1 MSRPSSSSSSWY
13 LQHAVAVHMV
23 DSKCSAMSFAI
34 MIMSLFI
41 LWKAKIFL
49 SQSIYLYTCLCFS
62 LPLKFSYNLLRY
74 FGGKRQVIGTISSSL
89 SLLVGLITK
98 EKYIVLN

>member
-49 SQSIYLYTCLCFS
+49 SQSMYIYIPASASVRCSSSVIIYLDILVAKDKLSAPFLLLFLCW
-62 LPLKFSYNLLRY
+62 
-74 FGGKRQVIGTISSSL
+74 
-89 SLLVGLITK
+89 
-98 EKYIVLN
+98 